1 MEAVRQYTL
10 SLICAAVIVG
20 ILLDLSDKTGFQ
32 KQLRLVCGIFFA
44 FILLR
49 PLISLRFPDMTQFWG
64 SYLTQAEEAASQG
77 ENIRIRSQAMLI
89 RQETEA
95 YILKEARAI
104 GAEVEVQVELDGG
117 NPPAPVA
124 VTLRGTFDAD
134 SETQLSQLLADE
146 FGIPKERQTWL
157 RHPSSHSSWQN
168 TSMFS

>member
-95 YILKEARAI
+95 
-104 GAEVEVQVELDGG
+104 
-117 NPPAPVA
+117 
-124 VTLRGTFDAD
+124 
-134 SETQLSQLLADE
+134 
-146 FGIPKERQTWL
+146 
-157 RHPSSHSSWQN
+157 
-168 TSMFS
+168 